1 VATAAIN
8 QVHASDTGPLPE
20 TLPLVRGLVRDILT
34 KSPSY
39 HRLHPD
45 RKRELA
51 ASMVRVCEA
60 GASFLREEHENRSR
74 VNALATQPGTLASL
88 PPRSAPS
95 ARSRSR
101 PIVSQALGAGSDFSG
116 VSAQKV
122 AGTTQAILNAVS
134 FPRFVADLINGVFK
148 AMLTSSTQQMNAYVE
163 LLNNVSASLSGF
175 AESNFSDQPARQWL
189 VEKFPGSFEVT
200 GAGST
205 PDSGDGDG
213 PRIQVREN
221 AKPPSE
227 DALKTA
233 FGLGPNDSVPS
244 GDPESALLPFAK
256 IQMARQRQ
264 QMLATMVM
272 LGMQRIVI
280 DSGKINA
287 SMRFHIDTRS
297 AAQDDQGSTFNFQNQ
312 VDASGSF
319 GVGPWG
325 ASAKV
330 SNTIGYVSTQ
340 RSQTT
345 EEMNTDLDLNS
356 SVEINFRS
364 DYLPLNRLA
373 TSDQAS
379 RIRANTLNP
388 EAEAIAAEKDRAARN
403 ADLDKA
409 RWADLSKTLQ
419 PQSPQTSPPPATS
432 PAKPAAPAQ
441 KPPSTDK
448 PAAGSPQQT
457 TVTPAATG
465 GATPGASPAATKPA
479 TPNPNPAS
487 GAAAPNPPVSAP
499 AGGSNFSDAPSGPTA
514 PGGGVFT
521 A

>member
-1 VATAAIN
+1 MATT
-8 QVHASDTGPLPE
+8 VSTLPNAPPE
-20 TLPLVRGLVRDILT
+20 KLHSLPDTLPLVRVLVRDILT
-34 KSPSY
+34 ASDSY
-39 HRLHPD
+39 KRLDPFQ
-45 RKRELA
+45 RRQLA
-51 ASMVRVCEA
+51 ASMVRVCQA
-60 GASFLREEHENRSR
+60 GASFIREEHENRAR
-74 VNALATQPGTLASL
+74 ARELAATREQSLAAGPSISVA
-88 PPRSAPS
+88 PRKTPRSSLSFA
-95 ARSRSR
+95 
-101 PIVSQALGAGSDFSG
+101 QGAGSDFSG

-134 FPRFVADLINGVFK
+134 FPRFVTDLINGVFK
-148 AMLTSSTQQMNAYVE
+148 ALITSNTQQMNAYVE
-163 LLNNVSASLSGF
+163 LLNNVSSSLSGF
-175 AESNFSDQPARQWL
+175 AETNFSDQGAREWL
-189 VEKFPGSFEVT
+189 VGKFPGSFELT
-200 GAGST
+200 GGGDGS
-205 PDSGDGDG
+205 DSGDGEGPQVQLRDG
-213 PRIQVREN
+213 
-221 AKPPSE
+221 AKMPSE
-227 DALKTA
+227 DALKSA
-233 FGLGPNDSVPS
+233 FGLGPSDSVPS
-244 GDPESALLPFAK
+244 GDPETALLPFAR

-297 AAQDDQGSTFNFQNQ
+297 AAQDEQGSTFNLQNTIN
-312 VDASGSF
+312 ASGSY

-325 ASAKV
+325 VSASV

-373 TSDQAS
+373 SSEQAS

-419 PQSPQTSPPPATS
+419 PQ
-432 PAKPAAPAQ
+432 AAPSAPSPSVPPTKAAQ
-441 KPPSTDK
+441 PQK
-448 PAAGSPQQT
+448 PAAGKNGGSSSSDAGGAQQQT
-457 TVTPAATG
+457 QTKTPSTSGTPAPAGSTSSGSASTG
-465 GATPGASPAATKPA
+465 
-479 TPNPNPAS
+479 
-487 GAAAPNPPVSAP
+487 SAP
-499 AGGSNFSDAPSGPTA
+499 AGSTPAGSAATPTQKSGGAATA
-514 PGGGVFT
+514 